1 MCLIINKLQISAWP
15 RPDTHERKQK
25 TEQVLPSPAS
35 ELESGLFIR
44 RLVCLCGNWEQPPV

>member
-1 MCLIINKLQISAWP
+1 MIINKLQISAWP
-15 RPDTHERKQK
+15 RPDICERKQK